1 MRMLRLRIRFVD
13 LMFLTAGVLVFLVVL
28 TNGTFW

>member
-1 MRMLRLRIRFVD
+1 MRLRRLRTRLVD
-13 LMFLTAGVLVFLVVL
+13 LVILTAGVLVFLIVL